1 MSVSH
6 EAAARGKTSRHLRF
20 KAPNPGASRVHPVE
34 SSSAA
39 RSVYDGR
46 ERLGSYRQIADR
58 WVAVDRLGRPLGQFD
73 TELEAQAAI
82 SAAAG
87 VA

>member
-6 EAAARGKTSRHLRF
+6 DAAARGKTSRHLKF
-20 KAPNPGASRVHPVE
+20 KAPNPGASLVQPVE

-46 ERLGSYRQIADR
+46 ERLGSYRQIAER

-73 TELEAQAAI
+73 TELEAQAII